1 MRIRA
6 VADSELAQLKEIRL
20 RALADAPSAFG
31 STYEREKDRAPED
44 YRSWVTE
51 GITFVAEDDDGWHGL
66 GHGRLDKE
74 KPSVAYVMAMWVDPD
89 YRGSKVG
96 ALILDTVMDWA
107 RAHGASVISL
117 GVTDGNSPA
126 EALYRSRGFV
136 PTGEREPLQSDP
148 TRECVFLERP
158 VDQDLG
164 V

>member
-6 VADSELAQLKEIRL
+6 VADSELAQLKELRL

-31 STYEREKDRAPED
+31 STVEREKERAPEG
-44 YRSWVTE
+44 YRSWITD
-51 GITFVAEDDDGWHGL
+51 GITFVAEDEDGWHGL

-74 KPSVAYVMAMWVDPD
+74 KPSLAYVMAMWVEPA

-96 ALILDTVMDWA
+96 ALILDTVMAWA
-107 RAHGASVISL
+107 RAQGASVISL
-117 GVTDGNSPA
+117 GVTDGNSAA

>member
-6 VADSELAQLKEIRL
+6 VADSELAELKEIRL
-20 RALADAPSAFG
+20 RALAEAPHAFG
-31 STYEREKDRAPED
+31 STVEREQDRAPED
-44 YRSWVTE
+44 YRPWITD

-74 KPSVAYVMAMWVDPD
+74 KPSLAYVMAMWVEPA
-89 YRGSKVG
+89 YRGTKVG

-107 RAHGASVISL
+107 RAQGASAISL

-126 EALYRSRGFV
+126 EALYRSRGFE
-136 PTGEREPLQSDP
+136 PTGQREPLQSDP

-158 VDQDLG
+158 VTP
-164 V
+164 